1 MPVPLHQGQQRTS
14 AQQITDLFAKGP
26 SPAPAHI
33 ATPPLSAFSPP
44 SVQPARSP
52 DPFAALSSTPR
63 QGSPFQ
69 YQQSVKPP
77 AAAPATVDLL
87 GGAIPT
93 PTSNLAQSTTSAA
106 NDDDEWDFASS
117 VPDTT
122 QEITVVNSNI
132 HVLFKV
138 SREADTALMI
148 QSRISNNTPL
158 PISGLTFQVAA
169 SKVSEL
175 ITKTSSSLLTMDRE
189 HNFSLNLNLVLFSH
203 PIRSRAS
210 ARTFVS
216 TTFRE
221 DQAAMSR

>member
-1 MPVPLHQGQQRTS
+1 MSGMPVPLHQGQQRTS
-14 AQQITDLFAKGP
+14 AQQITDLFAKAP
-26 SPAPAHI
+26 SPAPAQI
-33 ATPPLSAFSPP
+33 STPPPLAFSPP
-44 SVQPARSP
+44 TVQPARSP

-77 AAAPATVDLL
+77 TAASATVDLL
-87 GGAIPT
+87 GGAIPA

-138 SREADTALMI
+138 SREADTTLMI

-158 PISGLTFQVAA
+158 PISGLTLQVAA
-169 SKVSEL
+169 SKVRKL
-175 ITKTSSSLLTMDRE
+175 ITTSSSHILTIEGRTT
-189 HNFSLNLNLVLFSH
+189 
-203 PIRSRAS
+203 S
-210 ARTFVS
+210 A
-216 TTFRE
+216 
-221 DQAAMSR
+221 